1 MTLRKRSLKKPPG
14 PRARF
19 VEASRGRPLIT
30 KRIIPIT
37 QLLPHARPTP
47 FSRIP
52 DSSEPLALSRQ
63 TGERSCNELFPR
75 GMGSIDSRPDL
86 RIFSLRTVKHQS
98 EFTDFCIHIF
108 SPPRNS

>member
-1 MTLRKRSLKKPPG
+1 MTTASETTWYDFAKTILEEAA
-14 PRARF
+14 RASREVSWF

-37 QLLPHARPTP
+37 LLLPHARPTP

-52 DSSEPLALSRQ
+52 DSFEPSALSRQ

-75 GMGSIDSRPDL
+75 GMGSIDQRVL
-86 RIFSLRTVKHQS
+86 T
-98 EFTDFCIHIF
+98 
-108 SPPRNS
+108 